1 MKSHFVEMPLQIPI
15 RILFFILNH
24 TNHML
29 WINVK
34 LIMILISNNVA
45 SSTKLLYWPCIYLL
59 CTDVLQDSYLTCS
72 NFIIRHCSTL
82 WQCMYEKHGYVFS
95 YGKLA

>member
-15 RILFFILNH
+15 PILFFILNH

-29 WINVK
+29 SINVK

-45 SSTKLLYWPCIYLL
+45 SSTKLLY
-59 CTDVLQDSYLTCS
+59 
-72 NFIIRHCSTL
+72 
-82 WQCMYEKHGYVFS
+82 
-95 YGKLA
+95 

>member
-15 RILFFILNH
+15 PILFFILNH
-24 TNHML
+24 TSYVYML

-45 SSTKLLYWPCIYLL
+45 WSTKLLY
-59 CTDVLQDSYLTCS
+59 
-72 NFIIRHCSTL
+72 
-82 WQCMYEKHGYVFS
+82 
-95 YGKLA
+95 

>member
-1 MKSHFVEMPLQIPI
+1 MKSHFVEVPLQIPI
-15 RILFFILNH
+15 PILLFILNH

-45 SSTKLLYWPCIYLL
+45 SSTKLLYLFTLYL
-59 CTDVLQDSYLTCS
+59 CS
-72 NFIIRHCSTL
+72 ARL
-82 WQCMYEKHGYVFS
+82 
-95 YGKLA
+95 LDL

>member
-15 RILFFILNH
+15 PILFFILNH

-34 LIMILISNNVA
+34 LPVIVILISNNVA
-45 SSTKLLYWPCIYLL
+45 SSTKLLY
-59 CTDVLQDSYLTCS
+59 
-72 NFIIRHCSTL
+72 
-82 WQCMYEKHGYVFS
+82 
-95 YGKLA
+95 

>member
-15 RILFFILNH
+15 PILLFILNH

-45 SSTKLLYWPCIYLL
+45 SSTKLLY
-59 CTDVLQDSYLTCS
+59 
-72 NFIIRHCSTL
+72 
-82 WQCMYEKHGYVFS
+82 
-95 YGKLA
+95 

>member
-15 RILFFILNH
+15 PILFFILNH

-72 NFIIRHCSTL
+72 NFIIRHCSAL

>member
-1 MKSHFVEMPLQIPI
+1 MKSHFMEMPLQIPI
-15 RILFFILNH
+15 PILFFILNH

-45 SSTKLLYWPCIYLL
+45 SSTQLLY
-59 CTDVLQDSYLTCS
+59 
-72 NFIIRHCSTL
+72 
-82 WQCMYEKHGYVFS
+82 
-95 YGKLA
+95 

>member
-15 RILFFILNH
+15 PILFFILNN

-29 WINVK
+29 SNNVK

-45 SSTKLLYWPCIYLL
+45 S
-59 CTDVLQDSYLTCS
+59 
-72 NFIIRHCSTL
+72 
-82 WQCMYEKHGYVFS
+82 
-95 YGKLA
+95 